1 MRFKNPFQSA
11 TAKLLSS
18 ENENQ
23 LYAKAAEDISEG
35 IIEKGLWTKAFISAE
50 GDEQKQ
56 KAHYLELIVS
66 HYKDLI
72 EAGREIEDILNAA
85 KKKEI
90 REEEKKKKAKEKA
103 NYYKHKSY
111 RYKQAKLK
119 VNSSLKKTKVSSS
132 EDDLRYI
139 VNVPKHTSEETRDV
153 MTALFSIIFII
164 TFIFFIAA

>member
-111 RYKQAKLK
+111 QYKQTK
-119 VNSSLKKTKVSSS
+119 SKVSSS

-153 MTALFSIIFII
+153 MTALFSIILVI
-164 TFIFFIAA
+164 TLIFFIAA